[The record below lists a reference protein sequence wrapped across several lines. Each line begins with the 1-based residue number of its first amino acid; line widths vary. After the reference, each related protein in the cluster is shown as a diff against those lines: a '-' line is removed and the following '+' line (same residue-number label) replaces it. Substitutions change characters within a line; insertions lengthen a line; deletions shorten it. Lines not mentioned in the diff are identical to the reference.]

1 MKTVRTRSVE
11 PCEWP
16 VRCGCL
22 TAFTAE
28 RSDLRGYTYG
38 YESEGLEHVE
48 EVSYVRCP
56 RCRAMHIVSMRDAL
70 RKADETPFPRSGWQ
84 AAEAEKAG
92 DTRRWSSAMTT
103 PCADSGGR
111 WAEQRSP

>member
-70 RKADETPFPRSGWQ
+70 RKADETPFPRWDGRRLRPKRQ
-84 AAEAEKAG
+84 AIH
-92 DTRRWSSAMTT
+92 DV
-103 PCADSGGR
+103 GR
-111 WAEQRSP
+111 AP